1 MTFGAIFVLL
11 EVVSIPCRLGFDMR
25 AVSLPLPVAVSSSTL
40 PLPISLGTICDH
52 AVPLLWRPMG
62 VVVAM
67 DPFFSSSRI
76 VGFILRGAVVMVVA
90 VPVTLPSV
98 AAVASLPSPLLGL
111 RTIAVVISA
120 PAVMRVVPPA
130 PAVASLPALSVPVT
144 VSVMLPGVA
153 FVIRLQMSNLR
164 SPHGLVNAPGLYH
177 KRPIQMSLHVG
188 VQVEGGGH
196 PAALLWV
203 KLVEQGLAAGPHVV
217 SPQLVGPLLP
227 HGHGLRGPLLL
238 FTAHTD
244 QTERK
249 SSHDNGNVNA
259 SHAVCAAQITG
270 MLLSKTWF
278 SVSSIEAPPS
288 QFLCRKIQT
297 QYRDNYRKLTLGLCS
312 TT

>member
-1 MTFGAIFVLL
+1 MTFGAIFVLHQ
-11 EVVSIPCRLGFDMR
+11 VVSIPCRLRFDMR

-52 AVPLLWRPMG
+52 AVPLLRWAMG

-67 DPFFSSSRI
+67 DPFFSSSHIIRFLL
-76 VGFILRGAVVMVVA
+76 GGAVVMVVA
-90 VPVTLPSV
+90 VPVALPSV

-120 PAVMRVVPPA
+120 PAVMGVVPPA
-130 PAVASLPALSVPVT
+130 PALAPLPALSVPVT
-144 VSVMLPGVA
+144 VSVVLPGVP
-153 FVIRLQMSNLR
+153 FVIRLQLPTLR
-164 SPHGLVNAPGLYH
+164 SPHGLVSPPGLHH

-203 KLVEQGLAAGPHVV
+203 QLVEQGLAARPHVV

-227 HGHGLRGPLLL
+227 HGHGLRAPLLL

-244 QTERK
+244 QTGRK
-249 SSHDNGNVNA
+249 SSHDKWKRGCV
-259 SHAVCAAQITG
+259 SCSTCCAR
-270 MLLSKTWF
+270 LLGCCTKWS

-288 QFLCRKIQT
+288 SFQIV
-297 QYRDNYRKLTLGLCS
+297 S
-312 TT
+312 VS